1 MNINVKLDKNFMTA
15 YNRMSEKYGEE
26 MAYLN
31 GFGDKQLSYTDFID
45 NFIDKDTVADV
56 SVDGN
61 SNVSNKDMRTLMNEM
76 PKSHRKLLAFNKIF
90 YELNKKYGFKVANEW
105 LEAEWTK
112 ALYMHDADTSTFLH
126 YCYKGEECLV
136 VKYKGKIHNISFNN
150 LYDLVEEKEE
160 YDVSIQQNA
169 KFPNDLYVLDIIN
182 EENTWTKI
190 KRIVKHSNTKPMRFI
205 KCANGL
211 SQIITEDHPVITLNG
226 EVPAKDVAV
235 GSQVYTIKPYESS
248 IKNEKETYL
257 TKDFGW
263 VVGLCL
269 AEGSA
274 QPSFITLK
282 QEDENCRNKL
292 LNILNKLN
300 MPYSIDEGNRVRLRV
315 SEGEKIL
322 QTFLSKKTSAYKQL
336 PSNFIDFPSDF
347 MDGVVAGLI
356 DGDGTI
362 DGYKERHCQI
372 RITSEVLCH
381 QISDYLR
388 TKNIFCRDRTP
399 HIYHSVFSF
408 KQKLPMF
415 GIAFTLTDEEYF
427 LNIGSIKINNKY
439 KSRIRPHGDFKNKKY
454 QSQYGWINVI
464 ENVQYIEKCSTVFDI
479 TTETGHFICNNI
491 LSHNCFAYDLKD
503 VAEKGL
509 FFLNTFNSEP
519 PKHLSTFIDFVK
531 EFISFCSNRSSGA
544 VGLPNIVPYMYYFW
558 KKDCENGYA
567 TKSPEYYAKQQI
579 QRFVYAIN
587 QPYTRDG
594 IQSAFINCSVFDMPY
609 LEALFGGATFPDGE
623 PMLDSLEEIQDF
635 QKMFM
640 EEVAEIRH
648 HNVMTFPVLTISL
661 LRKNGKFLDEDFA
674 KWGIEHNRIW
684 SDSNLFIDDNV
695 SSLSNCCR
703 LKSDVRDLGYFNSI
717 GGTALKVGSVKVS
730 TLNLVRL
737 ALEYHGD
744 EEAYL
749 ANLKKLVRLD
759 CQVLDVVRHI
769 LKRNVEKG
777 LLPNFTKGIVDFEH
791 LYNTVGVIG
800 VYETMKTFGYTY
812 QDELGNTFYSENADR
827 FGEKIFKTI
836 HEVKDDFMKDKDY
849 KINLEQIPGESAA
862 AKLLKADRFF
872 YPETVVEDLPL
883 YGNQFI
889 PLGIKTTMAERIRI
903 ASLFDSFCNGGS
915 IAHLNIDKP
924 FDSFDKAWEMVN
936 YIADKGLTYFAFNTR
951 IQACAKNHGFYGKVC
966 PICGGPVENEYTRI
980 VGFYTPIKSWS
991 KERKAE
997 FKLRE
1002 WEHV

>member
-126 YCYKGEECLV
+126 YCVKPEECCYYLLDGKTYYANFKQIYNLLKEEEEASAEGV
-136 VKYKGKIHNISFNN
+136 FYKKPKNLSVRDDKGWTKVRCISKKETPENFYYVKGANGFDIITTENHKFIQSENPDKKAKELTLEDDILTYSPEMFTDSINVYNN
-150 LYDLVEEKEE
+150 LPL
-160 YDVSIQQNA
+160 
-169 KFPNDLYVLDIIN
+169 
-182 EENTWTKI
+182 
-190 KRIVKHSNTKPMRFI
+190 
-205 KCANGL
+205 
-211 SQIITEDHPVITLNG
+211 TEDI
-226 EVPAKDVAV
+226 
-235 GSQVYTIKPYESS
+235 
-248 IKNEKETYL
+248 
-257 TKDFGW
+257 GW
-263 VVGLCL
+263 LIGMYL
-269 AEGSA
+269 AEGYNQRGQLTICQNGGISN
-274 QPSFITLK
+274 PIY
-282 QEDENCRNKL
+282 NKVVEVCQK
-292 LNILNKLN
+292 NHI
-300 MPYSIDEGNRVRLRV
+300 PYKIYEGHGVRLKN
-315 SEGEKIL
+315 GEYNWEKKFLTISKGAFAWEKCLCEDFIHFNKKFLNGIL
-322 QTFLSKKTSAYKQL
+322 
-336 PSNFIDFPSDF
+336 
-347 MDGVVAGLI
+347 AGII
-356 DGDGTI
+356 DGDGT
-362 DGYKERHCQI
+362 
-372 RITSEVLCH
+372 V
-381 QISDYLR
+381 
-388 TKNIFCRDRTP
+388 
-399 HIYHSVFSF
+399 SF
-408 KQKLPMF
+408 
-415 GIAFTLTDEEYF
+415 
-427 LNIGSIKINNKY
+427 
-439 KSRIRPHGDFKNKKY
+439 NKKVLIRMTSRTLIN
-454 QSQYGWINVI
+454 QIKAYGLANGVYFAGSTPYIQKAKGAIQQKHIIYCATADMNQNKEWFLSLPSLKVQNLFSCFEYDPKFSNGFVFNAGEVPVKNAQIIN
-464 ENVQYIEKCSTVFDI
+464 EADNVVYDLSTDSHRFV
-479 TTETGHFICNNI
+479 CNGI
-491 LSHNCFAYDLKD
+491 LIHNCFAYDLKD

-519 PKHLSTFIDFVK
+519 PKHLSTFVDFVK

-544 VGLPNIVPYMYYFW
+544 VGLPNIIPYMYYFW

-730 TLNLVRL
+730 TLNLARL

-749 ANLKKLVRLD
+749 TNLKKLVRLD

-936 YIADKGLTYFAFNTR
+936 YIADKGLTYFAFNTK

>member
-126 YCYKGEECLV
+126 YCVKPEECCYYLLDGKTYYANFKQIYNLLKEEEEV
-136 VKYKGKIHNISFNN
+136 SAEGVFYKKPKNLSVRDDKGWTKVRCISKKETPENFYYVKGANGFDIITTENHKFIQSENPDKKAKELTLEDDILTYSPEMFTDSINVYNN
-150 LYDLVEEKEE
+150 LPL
-160 YDVSIQQNA
+160 
-169 KFPNDLYVLDIIN
+169 
-182 EENTWTKI
+182 
-190 KRIVKHSNTKPMRFI
+190 
-205 KCANGL
+205 
-211 SQIITEDHPVITLNG
+211 TEDI
-226 EVPAKDVAV
+226 
-235 GSQVYTIKPYESS
+235 
-248 IKNEKETYL
+248 
-257 TKDFGW
+257 GW
-263 VVGLCL
+263 LIGMYL
-269 AEGSA
+269 AEGYNQRGQLTICQNGGISN
-274 QPSFITLK
+274 PIY
-282 QEDENCRNKL
+282 NKVVEVCQK
-292 LNILNKLN
+292 NHI
-300 MPYSIDEGNRVRLRV
+300 PYKIYEEHGVRLKN
-315 SEGEKIL
+315 GEYNWEKKFLTISKGAFAWEKCLCEDFIHFNKKFLNGIL
-322 QTFLSKKTSAYKQL
+322 
-336 PSNFIDFPSDF
+336 
-347 MDGVVAGLI
+347 AGII
-356 DGDGTI
+356 DGDGT
-362 DGYKERHCQI
+362 
-372 RITSEVLCH
+372 V
-381 QISDYLR
+381 
-388 TKNIFCRDRTP
+388 
-399 HIYHSVFSF
+399 SF
-408 KQKLPMF
+408 
-415 GIAFTLTDEEYF
+415 
-427 LNIGSIKINNKY
+427 
-439 KSRIRPHGDFKNKKY
+439 NKKVLIRMTSRTLIN
-454 QSQYGWINVI
+454 QIKAYGLANGVYFAGNAPYIQKAKEVIQQKHIIYSANADMNQNKEWFLSLPSLKVQNLFSCFEYDPKFSNGFVFNAGEVPVKNAQIIN
-464 ENVQYIEKCSTVFDI
+464 EADNVVYDLSTDSHRFV
-479 TTETGHFICNNI
+479 CNGI
-491 LSHNCFAYDLKD
+491 LIHNCFAYDLKD

-544 VGLPNIVPYMYYFW
+544 VGLPNIIPYMYYFW

-609 LEALFGGATFPDGE
+609 LEALFSGATFPDGE

-661 LRKNGKFLDEDFA
+661 LRKDGKFLDEDFA

-730 TLNLVRL
+730 TLNLARL

-749 ANLKKLVRLD
+749 TNLKKLVRLD

-936 YIADKGLTYFAFNTR
+936 YIADKGLTYFAFNTK

>member
-136 VKYKGKIHNISFNN
+136 VKYKDKIHNISFNN

-269 AEGSA
+269 VEGSA
-274 QPSFITLK
+274 QPSCITLK

-292 LNILNKLN
+292 LNILSKLN

-322 QTFLSKKTSAYKQL
+322 QTFLSNKTSAYKQL

-415 GIAFTLTDEEYF
+415 GIAFTLTNEEYF

-439 KSRIRPHGDFKNKKY
+439 KSRIRRHGNFKNKKY

-544 VGLPNIVPYMYYFW
+544 VGLPNIIPYMYYFW

-609 LEALFGGATFPDGE
+609 LEALFSGATFPDGE

-730 TLNLVRL
+730 TLNLARL

-749 ANLKKLVRLD
+749 TNLKKLVRLD

-936 YIADKGLTYFAFNTR
+936 YIADKGLTYFAFNTK

-991 KERKAE
+991 RERKAE

>member
-399 HIYHSVFSF
+399 HIYRSVFSF

-415 GIAFTLTDEEYF
+415 GIAFTLTNEEYF

-439 KSRIRPHGDFKNKKY
+439 KSRIRRHGNFENKKY

-544 VGLPNIVPYMYYFW
+544 VGLPNIIPYMYYFW

-609 LEALFGGATFPDGE
+609 LEALFSGATFPDGE

-730 TLNLVRL
+730 TLNLARL
-737 ALEYHGD
+737 ALEYRGD

-749 ANLKKLVRLD
+749 INLKKLVRLD

-936 YIADKGLTYFAFNTR
+936 YIADKGLTYFAFNTK

>member
-126 YCYKGEECLV
+126 YCVKPEECCYYLLDGKTYYANFKQIYNLLKEEEEV
-136 VKYKGKIHNISFNN
+136 SAEGVFYKKPKNLSVRDDKGWTKVRCISKKETSENFYYTKGANGFDIITTENHKFIQSENPDKKAKELTLEDDILTYSPEMFTDSINVYNN
-150 LYDLVEEKEE
+150 LPL
-160 YDVSIQQNA
+160 
-169 KFPNDLYVLDIIN
+169 
-182 EENTWTKI
+182 
-190 KRIVKHSNTKPMRFI
+190 
-205 KCANGL
+205 
-211 SQIITEDHPVITLNG
+211 TEDI
-226 EVPAKDVAV
+226 
-235 GSQVYTIKPYESS
+235 
-248 IKNEKETYL
+248 
-257 TKDFGW
+257 GW
-263 VVGLCL
+263 LIGMYL
-269 AEGSA
+269 AEGYNQRGQLTICQNGGISN
-274 QPSFITLK
+274 PIY
-282 QEDENCRNKL
+282 NKVVEVCQK
-292 LNILNKLN
+292 NHI
-300 MPYSIDEGNRVRLRV
+300 PYKIYEEHGVRLKN
-315 SEGEKIL
+315 GEYNWEKKFLTISKGAFAWEKCLCEDFIHFNKKFLNGIL
-322 QTFLSKKTSAYKQL
+322 
-336 PSNFIDFPSDF
+336 
-347 MDGVVAGLI
+347 AGII
-356 DGDGTI
+356 DGDGT
-362 DGYKERHCQI
+362 
-372 RITSEVLCH
+372 V
-381 QISDYLR
+381 
-388 TKNIFCRDRTP
+388 
-399 HIYHSVFSF
+399 SF
-408 KQKLPMF
+408 
-415 GIAFTLTDEEYF
+415 
-427 LNIGSIKINNKY
+427 
-439 KSRIRPHGDFKNKKY
+439 NKKVLIRMTSRTLIN
-454 QSQYGWINVI
+454 QIKAYGLANGVYFAGNAPYIQKAKGVIQQKHIIYSANADMNQNKEWFLSLPSLKVQNLFSCFEYDPKFSNGFVFNTGEVPVKNTQIIN
-464 ENVQYIEKCSTVFDI
+464 EADNVVYDLSTDSHRFV
-479 TTETGHFICNNI
+479 CNGI
-491 LSHNCFAYDLKD
+491 LIHNCFAYDLKD

-609 LEALFGGATFPDGE
+609 LEALFSGATFPDGE

-730 TLNLVRL
+730 TLNLARL

-749 ANLKKLVRLD
+749 TNLKKLVRLD

-936 YIADKGLTYFAFNTR
+936 YIADKGLTYFAFNTK

>member
-415 GIAFTLTDEEYF
+415 GIAFTLTNEEYF

-544 VGLPNIVPYMYYFW
+544 VGLPNIIPYMYYFW

-730 TLNLVRL
+730 TLNLARL

-749 ANLKKLVRLD
+749 TNLKKLVRLD

-936 YIADKGLTYFAFNTR
+936 YIADKGLTYFAFNTK

>member
-126 YCYKGEECLV
+126 YCVKPEECCYYLLDGKTYYANFKQIYNLLKEEEEV
-136 VKYKGKIHNISFNN
+136 SAEGVFYKKPKNLSVRDDKGWTKVRCISKKETPENFYYVKGANGFDIITTENHKFIQSENPDKKAKELTLEDDILTYSPEMFTDSINVYNN
-150 LYDLVEEKEE
+150 LPL
-160 YDVSIQQNA
+160 
-169 KFPNDLYVLDIIN
+169 
-182 EENTWTKI
+182 
-190 KRIVKHSNTKPMRFI
+190 
-205 KCANGL
+205 
-211 SQIITEDHPVITLNG
+211 TEDI
-226 EVPAKDVAV
+226 
-235 GSQVYTIKPYESS
+235 
-248 IKNEKETYL
+248 
-257 TKDFGW
+257 GW
-263 VVGLCL
+263 LIGMYL
-269 AEGSA
+269 AEGYNQRGQLTIYQYGGVSNPIYNKVVEVCQKNHIPYKTYEEHGIRLKNGEYNWEKKFLTISKGA
-274 QPSFITLK
+274 FAWEKCLCEDFIHF
-282 QEDENCRNKL
+282 NKKF
-292 LNILNKLN
+292 LNGIL
-300 MPYSIDEGNRVRLRV
+300 
-315 SEGEKIL
+315 
-322 QTFLSKKTSAYKQL
+322 
-336 PSNFIDFPSDF
+336 
-347 MDGVVAGLI
+347 AGII
-356 DGDGTI
+356 DGDGT
-362 DGYKERHCQI
+362 
-372 RITSEVLCH
+372 V
-381 QISDYLR
+381 
-388 TKNIFCRDRTP
+388 
-399 HIYHSVFSF
+399 SF
-408 KQKLPMF
+408 
-415 GIAFTLTDEEYF
+415 
-427 LNIGSIKINNKY
+427 
-439 KSRIRPHGDFKNKKY
+439 NKKVLIRMTSRTLIN
-454 QSQYGWINVI
+454 QIKAYGLANGVYFAGNAPYIQKAKGVIQQKHIIYSANADMNQNKEWFLSLPSLKVQNLFSCFEYDPKFSNGFVFNTGEVPVKNAQIIN
-464 ENVQYIEKCSTVFDI
+464 EADNVVYDLSTDSHRFV
-479 TTETGHFICNNI
+479 CNGI
-491 LSHNCFAYDLKD
+491 LIHNCFAYDLKD

-544 VGLPNIVPYMYYFW
+544 VGLPNIIPYMYYFW

-730 TLNLVRL
+730 TLNLARL

-749 ANLKKLVRLD
+749 TNLKKLVRLD